1 MLWNYVKGIYS
12 PGNRSARLPRA
23 QYEGGE
29 VVVCCERD
37 KTYDGEAATRIWDSS
52 RNMHVLCPVTLEQLK

>member
-37 KTYDGEAATRIWDSS
+37 KTYDGEAAT
-52 RNMHVLCPVTLEQLK
+52 